1 LVVFNKK
8 NQNIVMLEAARD
20 SVNYKEMIEKVI
32 KSVEKQGYKE
42 IKADHEDYE
51 MPHLL
56 VNQST
61 DIAFTPDV
69 SAKKNE
75 GQAYFEIA
83 TKEKDTI
90 QLINKW
96 KLLETLAHM
105 KKGSFQLFVPHGHMK
120 FAQDMIEAHKINAK
134 LVKI

>member
-1 LVVFNKK
+1 
-8 NQNIVMLEAARD
+8 MLTAARD
-20 SVNYKEMIEKVI
+20 SVNYKEMLEKVI
-32 KSVEKQGYKE
+32 TSVEKQGYKE
-42 IKADHEDYE
+42 IKAEHDDYE
-51 MPHLL
+51 MPHQL

-61 DIAFTPDV
+61 DLVFTPDV

-96 KLLETLAHM
+96 KLLETLAQM
-105 KKGSFQLFVPHGHMK
+105 KKGSFHLYVPHGHMK
-120 FAQDMIEAHKINAK
+120 FAKDMVEAHNINAK
-134 LVKI
+134 LIKL